1 MAKVNKNNKIKN
13 NSNLKD
19 QVKYVPSLKKI
30 YNEEIVGKL
39 KKLFNYKEYY
49 GSSKNSVHFDKYR
62 FRGC

>member
-39 KKLFNYKEYY
+39 KKLFNYKNIMEVPKF
-49 GSSKNSVHFDKYR
+49 ST
-62 FRGC
+62 FR

>member
-30 YNEEIVGKL
+30 YNEEIVGKV
-39 KKLFNYKEYY
+39 KKAF
-49 GSSKNSVHFDKYR
+49 
-62 FRGC
+62 